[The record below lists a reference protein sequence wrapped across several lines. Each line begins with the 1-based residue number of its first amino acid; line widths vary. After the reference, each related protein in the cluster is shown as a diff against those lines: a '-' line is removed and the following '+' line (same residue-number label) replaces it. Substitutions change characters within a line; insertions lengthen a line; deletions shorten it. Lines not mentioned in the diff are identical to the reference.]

1 MFLPGSYR
9 SQQHKIIILKIPF
22 LMSVNT
28 MSYTLCI
35 SASCPSCEKI
45 IGLLQDMKVKVNIK
59 DVQLEPNCDVSIIP
73 ALFKGNKL
81 IAYGKD
87 IVFYFRKHKKNREA
101 S

>member
-1 MFLPGSYR
+1 
-9 SQQHKIIILKIPF
+9 
-22 LMSVNT
+22 

-45 IGLLQDMKVKVNIK
+45 INLLQDMKVKVNIK

-81 IAYGKD
+81 IAYGKTLCF
-87 IVFYFRKHKKNREA
+87 ILENTKKQGGFVRKT

>member
-1 MFLPGSYR
+1 
-9 SQQHKIIILKIPF
+9 
-22 LMSVNT
+22 MSVNT

-45 IGLLQDMKVKVNIK
+45 IGLLHDMKVIVDIK
-59 DVQLEPNCDVSIIP
+59 DVQLESNCDVSIIP

-87 IVFYFRKHKKNREA
+87 IVYYFRKHSKKKEA
-101 S
+101 T